1 MKEMRIAA
9 SFYAA
14 VIFCSAIPAFCRKVL
29 LLPQN
34 VLAARKPRLAVLNFV
49 TVPQIRLTSVL
60 NRNAA
65 ALQEGTSLFPKANT
79 SL

>member
-1 MKEMRIAA
+1 MRIAA
-9 SFYAA
+9 TVYTAA
-14 VIFCSAIPAFCRKVL
+14 IFCSAIPAFCRKVP

-49 TVPQIRLTSVL
+49 IVPQIRLTSVL

-65 ALQEGTSLFPKANT
+65 ALQESTSLFPKANT

>member
-14 VIFCSAIPAFCRKVL
+14 VIFCSAIPAFCRKGP

-49 TVPQIRLTSVL
+49 TGPQITLTSVL
-60 NRNAA
+60 NRNVA

>member
-1 MKEMRIAA
+1 MRIAA

-14 VIFCSAIPAFCRKVL
+14 VIFCSAIPAFCRKVP

-49 TVPQIRLTSVL
+49 TVPQITLTSVL
-60 NRNAA
+60 NRNVA

>member
-1 MKEMRIAA
+1 MRIAA

-14 VIFCSAIPAFCRKVL
+14 AIFCSAIPAFCRKVP

-49 TVPQIRLTSVL
+49 TLPQITLTSVL

-65 ALQEGTSLFPKANT
+65 ALQESTSLFPKADT

>member
-1 MKEMRIAA
+1 MRIAA

-14 VIFCSAIPAFCRKVL
+14 VIFCSAIPAFCRKVP

-49 TVPQIRLTSVL
+49 TVPQITLTSVL

>member
-14 VIFCSAIPAFCRKVL
+14 VIFCSAIPAFCRKVP

-49 TVPQIRLTSVL
+49 TVPQITLTSVL
-60 NRNAA
+60 NRNVA